1 MLKSFDDDTRNLR
14 TIKFTRQ
21 EVMESTV
28 VCVDRLSLFLTFS
41 LWSRV
46 TVFGVV
52 RGLSDDLEISFLS
65 ECEGVS

>member
-1 MLKSFDDDTRNLR
+1 MLKSFDDDTRNSR
-14 TIKFTRQ
+14 TIKSTRQ

-46 TVFGVV
+46 TVIGVV

-65 ECEGVS
+65 ECGGVS